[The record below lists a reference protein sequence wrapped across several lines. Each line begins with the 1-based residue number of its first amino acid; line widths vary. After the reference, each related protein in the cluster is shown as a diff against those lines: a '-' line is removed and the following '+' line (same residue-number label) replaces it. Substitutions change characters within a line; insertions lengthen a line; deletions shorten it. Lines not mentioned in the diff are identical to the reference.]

1 MHYALCSCIKESMA
15 TTTLVT
21 ITDPRSAVSEAYR
34 TLRTNLQFAAVG
46 GGLHTLVVTTPSP
59 NEGKSTTVANLAVAF
74 AQGGKKVIV
83 VDADLRRPALH
94 ELFGVTATSG
104 LSNALLD
111 AALIANPPLVAVN
124 GVEGLRLLPAG
135 AIPPNPAELL
145 GSAELEQ
152 LITRL
157 KAMADIVLFDAPPI
171 LPVTDAAILAKRTD
185 GILLVLQAGKTKRE
199 HAARAKSLLEQVGAR
214 IVGTALTNAKVDS
227 GVGGY

>member
-1 MHYALCSCIKESMA
+1 MQSFLKRMA
-15 TTTLVT
+15 TTNLVT

-46 GGLHTLVVTTPSP
+46 GALQTLVVTTPSP
-59 NEGKSTTVANLAVAF
+59 NEGKSTTVANLAVTF

-94 ELFGVTATSG
+94 ELFGVDGTSG
-104 LSNALLD
+104 LSNTLVD
-111 AALIANPPLVAVN
+111 AALRAALPLVAVP

-145 GSAELEQ
+145 GSDELAQ
-152 LITRL
+152 VIDRL
-157 KAMADIVLFDAPPI
+157 KTMADMVLFDAPPV

-199 HAARAKSLLEQVGAR
+199 HAARAKDMLEQVGAR

>member
-1 MHYALCSCIKESMA
+1 MQSFLKRMA
-15 TTTLVT
+15 TTNLVT

-46 GGLHTLVVTTPSP
+46 GALQTLVVTTPSP

-94 ELFGVTATSG
+94 ELFGVDGTSG
-104 LSNALLD
+104 LSNTLVDEALR
-111 AALIANPPLVAVN
+111 AAPPLVAVP

-145 GSAELEQ
+145 GSDELAQ
-152 LITRL
+152 VIDRL
-157 KAMADIVLFDAPPI
+157 KSMADMVLFDAPPV

-199 HAARAKSLLEQVGAR
+199 HAARAKDMLEQVGAR

>member
-1 MHYALCSCIKESMA
+1 MQSFLKRMA
-15 TTTLVT
+15 TTNLVT

-46 GGLHTLVVTTPSP
+46 GALQTLVVTTPSP

-94 ELFGVTATSG
+94 ELFGVDGTSG
-104 LSNALLD
+104 LSNMLVDEALR
-111 AALIANPPLVAVN
+111 AAPPLVAVP

-145 GSAELEQ
+145 GSDELAQ
-152 LITRL
+152 VIDRL
-157 KAMADIVLFDAPPI
+157 KSMADMVLFDAPPV

-199 HAARAKSLLEQVGAR
+199 HASRAKDMLEQVGAR